1 MLHKLNNIKLI
12 FNLSTWLDYYEESKN
27 NSETAIRE
35 DVNLVNYH
43 KGSLTSDARRKI
55 KKSNYKTRIF

>member
-27 NSETAIRE
+27 NSKTAIRE

-43 KGSLTSDARRKI
+43 KGSLTSDTRRKI